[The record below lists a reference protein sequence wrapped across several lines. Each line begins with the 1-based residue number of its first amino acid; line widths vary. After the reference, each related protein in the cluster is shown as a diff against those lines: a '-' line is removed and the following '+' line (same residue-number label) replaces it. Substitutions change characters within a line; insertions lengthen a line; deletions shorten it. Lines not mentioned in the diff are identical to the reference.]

1 MKKVT
6 FKDTLQHEYV
16 SRIKLTEDSTRLQAF
31 VITVINR
38 EVAQYGIY
46 LLVEYILTD
55 EHSSVPYTK
64 QIRTQNVVN

>member
-1 MKKVT
+1 M
-6 FKDTLQHEYV
+6 
-16 SRIKLTEDSTRLQAF
+16 RLQAF

-46 LLVEYILTD
+46 LLAEYILTD